1 MVRVTTIPLPPADR
15 GEVLRYALCRR
26 PGPADLELLE
36 SCLAELGDRLRG
48 RVCWQT
54 YPVTVLEGGG
64 LDLGFARTDSRDLA
78 RRLAGCRECVLFA
91 ATVGLEMDRLIARYG
106 GVSPARSLLFQALGA
121 ERIEAL
127 CDAFCA
133 RTAED
138 LARQGRGVTVRFS
151 PGYGDVP
158 LGLQNDIF
166 RALDCP
172 RKIGLTLNESLLMSP
187 SKSVTAVF
195 GVTDRP
201 EGDCAPGGCAAC
213 GKQDCIYRE

>member
-1 MVRVTTIPLPPADR
+1 M
-15 GEVLRYALCRR
+15 
-26 PGPADLELLE
+26 
-36 SCLAELGDRLRG
+36 
-48 RVCWQT
+48 
-54 YPVTVLEGGG
+54 
-64 LDLGFARTDSRDLA
+64 
-78 RRLAGCRECVLFA
+78 FA